1 MVYSSIDDEFENWI
15 ANGIKIKLKKL
26 RKTKHKP
33 THSDRRNMNKSES
46 MALKKSDY
54 IYIWTINFSSSAF
67 ERAALWIV
75 NDQIYGIDIY
85 IYTLMKW
92 FNFYNV

>member
-54 IYIWTINFSSSAF
+54 IYI
-67 ERAALWIV
+67 
-75 NDQIYGIDIY
+75 
-85 IYTLMKW
+85 
-92 FNFYNV
+92 